1 MRLRWLIVL
10 LGVAL
15 FTLLPLYSTL
25 AADTGEAAIR
35 ERLKGV
41 AETGATF
48 APQPSIPK
56 YAGKIVQG
64 GLAISG
70 LLFFALTIYGGIM
83 YLTSGG
89 NEEQAKKSTKILVRA
104 VIGLF
109 IIIFA
114 GAITQF
120 ITGYLARP
128 VSTPGEQPE
137 YLDRDLGEGCPA
149 GYAQVIDIPVL
160 WLGDIPE
167 EYAGQGVSGAACRRL

>member
-1 MRLRWLIVL
+1 MNHESWTLIPKSLIPYSLFIIPVVL
-10 LGVAL
+10 LVILLSTAL
-15 FTLLPLYSTL
+15 PTL
-25 AADTGEAAIR
+25 AAAEVGEQAIR

-48 APQPSIPK
+48 APNPSVPR

-70 LLFFALTIYGGIM
+70 LIFFALAVYGGIM
-83 YLTSGG
+83 YLTAGG

-104 VIGLF
+104 TIGLF

-120 ITGYLARP
+120 IDDYL
-128 VSTPGEQPE
+128 
-137 YLDRDLGEGCPA
+137 
-149 GYAQVIDIPVL
+149 
-160 WLGDIPE
+160 
-167 EYAGQGVSGAACRRL
+167 RRSVVTCSEDQHFDAELNQCAPDSE